1 MNNIYQLS
9 DIQIDQS
16 EEIQNWL
23 SQFTVQDR
31 YIVKD
36 ILLHLKFISD
46 DTFTEW
52 IIKHINI
59 LSNDKCAFYAARKF
73 YKNGREVHDN
83 ITLWDEDSNILNRP
97 GTSLGSEDYI
107 CSIIHNIKKSN
118 KNFFDHPS
126 IKTLKDNKIHN
137 IIIIDDSIGSGKRIC
152 EYLTGFFHS
161 KTIKSWWSFGLI
173 KIYIFSYVIYNESKK
188 SIISALPG
196 SDHGIRK
203 YRKSKKIIFIN
214 NFIYHKENKKN
225 RWGENYRSIYEF
237 CTRNYKKNINL
248 GYGDTMSNIIF
259 IHSVPNNIP
268 GILWKNTKNYCPL
281 FPNRVIP
288 QWMINILE
296 NKYTEQITIDN
307 KIFDTMQLQLLQLLK
322 KGVKSESSLSHYLEI
337 DSNNIR
343 SYLEILQ
350 QSGFIDNNSRITQT
364 GKKLLLKTI
373 KQLTPDPDFS
383 LYVPTKWRIDQ

>member
-1 MNNIYQLS
+1 
-9 DIQIDQS
+9 
-16 EEIQNWL
+16 
-23 SQFTVQDR
+23 
-31 YIVKD
+31 
-36 ILLHLKFISD
+36 
-46 DTFTEW
+46 
-52 IIKHINI
+52 
-59 LSNDKCAFYAARKF
+59 
-73 YKNGREVHDN
+73 
-83 ITLWDEDSNILNRP
+83 
-97 GTSLGSEDYI
+97 
-107 CSIIHNIKKSN
+107 
-118 KNFFDHPS
+118 
-126 IKTLKDNKIHN
+126 
-137 IIIIDDSIGSGKRIC
+137 
-152 EYLTGFFHS
+152 
-161 KTIKSWWSFGLI
+161 
-173 KIYIFSYVIYNESKK
+173 
-188 SIISALPG
+188 
-196 SDHGIRK
+196 
-203 YRKSKKIIFIN
+203 
-214 NFIYHKENKKN
+214 
-225 RWGENYRSIYEF
+225 
-237 CTRNYKKNINL
+237 
-248 GYGDTMSNIIF
+248 MSNIIF

-337 DSNNIR
+337 DSHNIR